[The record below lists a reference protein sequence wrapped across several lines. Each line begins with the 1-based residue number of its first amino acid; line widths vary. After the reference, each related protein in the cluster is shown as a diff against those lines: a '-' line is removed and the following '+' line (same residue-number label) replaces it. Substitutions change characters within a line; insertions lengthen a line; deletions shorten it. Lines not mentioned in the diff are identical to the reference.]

1 MNKTQLID
9 GIAQEAGMT
18 KADAKR
24 ALDAFIRVVHQT
36 MKKGDKVTLVG
47 FGTFGVVGKP
57 ARTGRNP
64 QTGAPIKLEA
74 RKVVRFKPGTQLCH
88 TVHPKKK

>member
-18 KADAKR
+18 KTDARK

-74 RKVVRFKPGTQLCH
+74 RKVVRFKPGAQLCH